1 MNGKVACT
9 KTLQCADEVLI
20 IDLGTYLDKGKYKW
34 VNKMKDVNMH
44 VFNDDPQFIGR
55 WSKEKN

>member
-9 KTLQCADEVLI
+9 KILRCDSEVLI

-34 VNKMKDVNMH
+34 FNKMKHLSICMSLTL
-44 VFNDDPQFIGR
+44 ILLTWKIR
-55 WSKEKN
+55 